1 MIHNQRA
8 ASTRLTAWG
17 EAGKRGNQEEWEQG
31 CEAGRMGSQQAQRP
45 PLYKVAV
52 SAGTSPSSPTH
63 IHQHSH
69 RRLSAPRGTPLSA
82 PMGISHPRQAQGK
95 AETRGKLERVPSTAT
110 AQKALA
116 PGSTPAERQPG
127 ARAIGGGVAG
137 KEPAWGGGA
146 RRRRVGLGRRR
157 SSPSA

>member
-1 MIHNQRA
+1 MVQGQGG
-8 ASTRLTAWG
+8 ASTRLAAWRG
-17 EAGKRGNQEEWEQG
+17 AGMRGNQEEWEQG

-95 AETRGKLERVPSTAT
+95 AETRGKLERVPSKAT

-116 PGSTPAERQPG
+116 PGSAPSERLPG
-127 ARAIGGGVAG
+127 ARAIGEWVAG
-137 KEPAWGGGA
+137 KEPARGGCA

-157 SSPSA
+157 RNPSA